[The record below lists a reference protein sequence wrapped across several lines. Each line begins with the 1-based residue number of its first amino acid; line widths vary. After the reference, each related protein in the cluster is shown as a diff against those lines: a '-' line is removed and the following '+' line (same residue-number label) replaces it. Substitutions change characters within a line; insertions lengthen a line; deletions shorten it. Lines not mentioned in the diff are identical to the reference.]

1 MSLPARR
8 LAPALAVVALGLSAC
23 GGDEP
28 TTPAPSSSAQSS
40 TGSSGEGTTSSPA
53 SSSSTTSSRAQRELT
68 QAEVDAALP
77 GEDEGP
83 YPVDSDGVTFANAGK
98 LRTEPA
104 DCSAIYL
111 DSPEARAFADEHRT
125 ARGGILYTEPRD
137 QFSPQLSVR
146 IISHDAPYPQ
156 EIFDAAGAAVGE
168 CATHDR
174 ALTEEDALG
183 EWEATSIPTQAIGD
197 QAFGVRIGRPQFD
210 AAVDYLWVR
219 SGHNLIN
226 VRMVSGY
233 SQDNDTRLGTYA
245 QGVLDALD

>member
-1 MSLPARR
+1 MTLPARR

-28 TTPAPSSSAQSS
+28 TPAPSSSAQSS
-40 TGSSGEGTTSSPA
+40 TGSSGEGTTSSPG
-53 SSSSTTSSRAQRELT
+53 SSSSTASSRAQRELT
-68 QAEVDAALP
+68 QAELDAALP
-77 GEDEGP
+77 GKDEGP

-104 DCSAIYL
+104 GCSAIYL

-174 ALTEEDALG
+174 ALTEEDSLG